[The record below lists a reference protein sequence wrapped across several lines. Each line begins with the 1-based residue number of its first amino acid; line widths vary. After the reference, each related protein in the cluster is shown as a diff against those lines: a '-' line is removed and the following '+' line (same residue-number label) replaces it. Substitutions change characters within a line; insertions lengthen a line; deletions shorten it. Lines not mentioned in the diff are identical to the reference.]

1 MEKLVP
7 ATTAYKWWNCYDY
20 LQNTSRPRLRLLLS
34 GDVQQSPGPTTKY
47 PCSVCTRNVTSR
59 GVSYQCNNC
68 KNWVHAK
75 CSKLQRVQ
83 TRQEMACNSCTAVE
97 NQDKRFHPP
106 PPSKERC
113 IVYNST
119 QTASETSLCNLATS
133 WNSTTSRWQ

>member
-75 CSKLQRVQ
+75 CSKLQSTNEYR
-83 TRQEMACNSCTAVE
+83 R
-97 NQDKRFHPP
+97 DK
-106 PPSKERC
+106 KW
-113 IVYNST
+113 
-119 QTASETSLCNLATS
+119 LATHVQRWRTKTS
-133 WNSTTSRWQ
+133 ASTLHPQAKKDALFTIQRKRHREQVYVT